1 MQVQTIQ
8 SNDYKRYNSPNFGEL
23 KVTEGAQK
31 IINSWQKDS
40 ISKAID
46 TWTKELNNT
55 KHWNLNIL
63 ENCGK
68 LWMALESK
76 NNYSKSDCEAPLSV
90 SAKPESNTFYVYG
103 RCIGGGGYVWY
114 RPEFPSHKDAENAY
128 NTLKKYQDMQD
139 TDKDIDTVDK
149 IAWAIDSVKFMEMAY
164 ENMINSKKENPES
177 EIKKLP
183 LSIRIKNA
191 FQALKG

>member
-1 MQVQTIQ
+1 MQVQIIQ
-8 SNDYKRYNSPNFGEL
+8 SNNYQHYGSPAFGTL
-23 KVTEGAQK
+23 KVSENAQK
-31 IINSWQKDS
+31 MINSRYDS
-40 ISKAID
+40 SVSQMIG
-46 TWTKELNNT
+46 TWKKELDST
-55 KHWNLNIL
+55 KHWNLNIF
-63 ENCGK
+63 EICDQ
-68 LWMALESK
+68 LWMAIESK
-76 NNYSKSDCEAPLSV
+76 NSYSKSDCEAPLSV
-90 SAKPESNTFYVYG
+90 SVKPESNTFYVYG

-149 IAWAIDSVKFMEMAY
+149 IAWAVDSVKILEQAY
-164 ENMINSKKENPES
+164 ENMINPKKENPES